1 MLKLKYKPNFSIKAA
16 ILLAVCAVLVAA
28 DLLTKHFE
36 EADGWFLVII
46 PGWIQ
51 LVGGVR
57 NQGCAFSFLNDKPE
71 IGQPVLITL
80 TCLMLVFL
88 VLLFI
93 FLQDKNIVL
102 KIAVSVVIAG
112 AVGNLVDRFMLH
124 EVRDFIGLN
133 MLFNGNLVYCNL
145 ADFYI
150 VIGAVL
156 AVIDLLFLNEWAV
169 FPLTKRAKEAQAKR
183 READLAEGTKTD
195 LTTEETTEGTIEETT
210 EETKEEITE
219 QQKETVSEEIE
230 KSDGDV

>member
-1 MLKLKYKPNFSIKAA
+1 M
-16 ILLAVCAVLVAA
+16 AVCAVLVAA

-112 AVGNLVDRFMLH
+112 AVGNLVDRFMLR

-150 VIGAVL
+150 VIGAIL

-195 LTTEETTEGTIEETT
+195 VLPKETTEVTPEEKS

-219 QQKETVSEEIE
+219 QQEETVAEETE
-230 KSDGDV
+230 KTDGDV

>member
-1 MLKLKYKPNFSIKAA
+1 M
-16 ILLAVCAVLVAA
+16 AVCAVLVAA

-88 VLLFI
+88 VLLFL

-112 AVGNLVDRFMLH
+112 AVGNLVDRFMLR

-230 KSDGDV
+230 KSDGNV

>member
-1 MLKLKYKPNFSIKAA
+1 MLKPKYRPNFSVKAA

-88 VLLFI
+88 VLLFL

-112 AVGNLVDRFMLH
+112 AVGNLVDRFMLR

-169 FPLTKRAKEAQAKR
+169 FPLTSRAKEAQAKR
-183 READLAEGTKTD
+183 READLAEGTKIDVTPK
-195 LTTEETTEGTIEETT
+195 ETTEVTPEE
-210 EETKEEITE
+210 KTE
-219 QQKETVSEEIE
+219 QQEETVAEETE
-230 KSDGDV
+230 KSDGNV

>member
-1 MLKLKYKPNFSIKAA
+1 M
-16 ILLAVCAVLVAA
+16 LAVCAVLVAA

-88 VLLFI
+88 VLLFL

-112 AVGNLVDRFMLH
+112 AVGNLVDRFMLR

-230 KSDGDV
+230 KSDGNV

>member
-1 MLKLKYKPNFSIKAA
+1 MLKPKYKPNFSVKAA

-36 EADGWFLVII
+36 ETDGWFLVII

-88 VLLFI
+88 VLLFL

-112 AVGNLVDRFMLH
+112 AVGNLVDRFMLR

-150 VIGAVL
+150 VIGAIL

-183 READLAEGTKTD
+183 READLAEGAKTD
-195 LTTEETTEGTIEETT
+195 GTPKETTEVTPEEKT
-210 EETKEEITE
+210 EQQEDITE
-219 QQKETVSEEIE
+219 QQEETVAEKTG
-230 KSDGDV
+230 KSDGNV

>member
-1 MLKLKYKPNFSIKAA
+1 MLKPKYRPNFSVKAA

-88 VLLFI
+88 VLLFL

-112 AVGNLVDRFMLH
+112 AVGNLVDRFMLR

-195 LTTEETTEGTIEETT
+195 VTPKETTEVTPEE
-210 EETKEEITE
+210 KTE
-219 QQKETVSEEIE
+219 QQEETVAEETE
-230 KSDGDV
+230 KTDGDV

>member
-1 MLKLKYKPNFSIKAA
+1 M
-16 ILLAVCAVLVAA
+16 AVCAVLVAA

-88 VLLFI
+88 VLLFL

-112 AVGNLVDRFMLH
+112 AVGNLVDRFMLR

-169 FPLTKRAKEAQAKR
+169 FPLTSRAKEAQAKR

-195 LTTEETTEGTIEETT
+195 GTPKETTEVTPEE
-210 EETKEEITE
+210 KTE
-219 QQKETVSEEIE
+219 QQEETVAEETE
-230 KSDGDV
+230 KSDGNV